1 MIILHEILSPTMHDF
16 LPNSHVLH
24 NQTYFTAAYLTL
36 ASRSVEAAI
45 SEYDGL
51 FFDPEDH
58 SAFQQVIEPSQLS
71 LTEEQRQ
78 RFARAMKRL
87 NVKPRYQLRDLE
99 PHVIHPI
106 EDDDLAN
113 LCSCHA
119 ADCPACDIKSWDKP
133 FNIEEVL
140 HAKSKGE

>member
-1 MIILHEILSPTMHDF
+1 VIILHEILSPTMHDF

-36 ASRSVEAAI
+36 ASRSV
-45 SEYDGL
+45 
-51 FFDPEDH
+51 EDH